1 MSHLARKAESGS
13 RNENVK
19 GANEPIDGSNAF
31 VAGSVNRDSLTPIPV
46 HREGLSLI
54 HRQVCA
60 SVPAAAFSASRGHP
74 VFAVDLP
81 AASVSFSIGVLASE
95 QKTSN
100 HRHAYESLLYI
111 LEGEGYSIVEGRRI
125 DWRAGDAL
133 YVPPWNW
140 HVHGCDS
147 GKSARYLTATNLPL
161 LQSLGQT
168 VLREEEPRQMSALIH
183 E

>member
-1 MSHLARKAESGS
+1 MKTES
-13 RNENVK
+13 
-19 GANEPIDGSNAF
+19 ANRSSDDEAANDSADGSQAF
-31 VAGSVNRDSLTPIPV
+31 VAAGINRDSLTPIPV

-60 SVPAAAFSASRGHP
+60 TIPAAAFSASRGHP

-95 QKTSN
+95 QKTNN

-111 LEGEGYSIVEGRRI
+111 LEGEGHSIVEGRRI
-125 DWRAGDAL
+125 EWRAGDAL

-147 GKSARYLTATNLPL
+147 GQSARYLTATNLPL
-161 LQSLGQT
+161 LQQLGQT
-168 VLREEEPRQMSALIH
+168 VLREEEPRPAIK
-183 E
+183 

>member
-1 MSHLARKAESGS
+1 VSERKGGPVTAQQEKGS
-13 RNENVK
+13 T
-19 GANEPIDGSNAF
+19 AF
-31 VAGSVNRDSLTPIPV
+31 VTAAINRDSLTPLPI

-60 SVPAAAFSASRGHP
+60 TLPAAAFSASRGHP

-81 AASVSFSIGVLASE
+81 ASSVSLSVGVLAAE
-95 QKTSN
+95 QATTN

-111 LEGEGYSIVEGRRI
+111 LEGEGHSIVEGRRI

-140 HVHGCDS
+140 HVHACAAGQ
-147 GKSARYLTATNLPL
+147 SARYLTATNLPL
-161 LQSLGQT
+161 LQHLGQT
-168 VLREEEPRQMSALIH
+168 VLRQEEPRLRV

>member
-1 MSHLARKAESGS
+1 MNKRVLKADTAAG
-13 RNENVK
+13 NDNDK
-19 GANEPIDGSNAF
+19 AINQPIDGSHAF
-31 VAGSVNRDSLTPIPV
+31 VAAAVNRDSLTPVPV

-60 SVPAAAFSASRGHP
+60 HVPAAAFSASRGHP

-81 AASVSFSIGVLASE
+81 AASVSLSIGVLASE
-95 QKTSN
+95 QKTNN

-125 DWRAGDAL
+125 EWRAGDAL

-140 HVHGCDS
+140 HVHGCDG

-161 LQSLGQT
+161 LTSLGQT
-168 VLREEEPRQMSALIH
+168 VLREEEPRQMTALIR

>member
-1 MSHLARKAESGS
+1 VNKLARKTESKELDD
-13 RNENVK
+13 NAVNQT
-19 GANEPIDGSNAF
+19 IDGSQAF
-31 VAGSVNRDSLTPIPV
+31 VAAAINRDSLTPIPI

-95 QKTSN
+95 QKTGN

-111 LEGEGYSIVEGRRI
+111 LEGEGHSIVEGRRI
-125 DWRAGDAL
+125 EWRAGDAL

-147 GKSARYLTATNLPL
+147 GQSARYLTATNLPL
-161 LQSLGQT
+161 LQQLGQT
-168 VLREEEPRQMSALIH
+168 VLREEEPRTAGK
-183 E
+183 